1 MDGPPNLKLLPRV
14 KVGPKAVD
22 HKSAALG
29 PPQVESRVLVDG
41 KWLRDGKR
49 SDACGPAPVRDSQIL
64 IDPPELVEDLFSDA
78 KDLIREL
85 TYGCNEKSSTNSDSL
100 AGVDDRIINKILAS
114 PFSLL
119 DSPGS
124 EHFV

>member
-1 MDGPPNLKLLPRV
+1 VILARGDFNCNARLLCFLMLVLFPGP
-14 KVGPKAVD
+14 
-22 HKSAALG
+22 
-29 PPQVESRVLVDG
+29 
-41 KWLRDGKR
+41 
-49 SDACGPAPVRDSQIL
+49 
-64 IDPPELVEDLFSDA
+64 DPPELVEDLFSDA

-124 EHFV
+124 EPFV